1 MKAFEICCIVPLLF
15 TGYQSAAQ
23 NTYVTF
29 EKKSGSFTLSSSG
42 KSSPLYASSSD
53 FPGVLRALK
62 NLKTDIALVTDAEPQ
77 LINDQN
83 PSEKEVVIVGT
94 LGKSPLIDQLI
105 QNKKIDVS
113 SLQGKWEDFLIQ
125 TIEKPFPNVDRALV
139 IVGSDKRGTIFGIYE
154 LSKQIGVSPWYWWA
168 DVAPKKNK
176 NLFVSSIKI
185 VSGEPAVKY
194 RGIFLNDEEPSLGR
208 WAVEKYGGFNHQCY
222 EKIFELILRLKGNY
236 LWPAMWWASFNSDD
250 PLNPQLADEYGIV
263 MGTSHHEPMMR
274 AHAEWRK
281 LKVGDWNYATNEPT
295 LRKFWTEGIQRM
307 DNRESIVTLAM
318 RGDGDMAMSQ
328 DTNIALLEKIVSDQR
343 KMIADITKKDIT
355 AVPQLWALYKE
366 VQDYYDRGM
375 RVPDDVTLLL
385 CDDNWG
391 NLRKLPK
398 LDDKPRS
405 GGYGIYYHFDYVGGP
420 RNYKWLNTSPII
432 KVWEQMNMA
441 YSYGVDRI
449 WIVNVGD
456 LKPMEFPIS
465 FFLDYAWDPKKWNQ
479 NNIQEYTRQWSE
491 QQFGKEFAN
500 EITDILSKYTKFNG
514 RRKPELLTSE
524 TYSLI
529 NYGEAEKVV
538 DEYRELEKK
547 AESIYE
553 KIPTELKD
561 AYYQLVLYPVKAC
574 ANLNDLY
581 VTIGKNKLYASQGRA
596 STNDFAKQVKSLYLK
611 DSALSAYYN
620 KTLAGGKWNNMM
632 NQIHIG
638 YAYWQQPN
646 ERLMPETKTI
656 ENSTN
661 AEMSIAV
668 EGSEKSWST
677 SSSDAILPKFN
688 SYQKTTHYFEIFNRG
703 EASFDFSISSKVPW
717 LKFSDAKGTID
728 KEKRIIVSVDW
739 AAAPTGVIETP
750 IAITGENGKQVVVMA
765 RINNSGSKKISETG
779 FVETDH
785 FVSIEPEHF
794 TRAVNNAKVNW
805 QVLPDYGRT
814 LSAITT
820 SPVTAPSQEPGGE
833 SPNLEYNIFFV
844 DTATVNVQLYLGTTL
859 SFNANEGLRLAVS
872 FDDEHPQVININK
885 NEPLKG
891 WEKVV
896 EDNAR
901 LISTKYKIASAG
913 KHILKYWAIDPGVVL
928 QKIVVDAGGVK
939 PSYLGPPESYFQ
951 KAQK

>member
-1 MKAFEICCIVPLLF
+1 MKSYQIFCFVFLLLI
-15 TGYQSAAQ
+15 GHHSEAQ
-23 NTYVTF
+23 NNYVTF
-29 EKKSGSFTLSSSG
+29 HKKSGSFTLSSSG
-42 KSSPLYASSSD
+42 KSAPLYVSNSD

-62 NLKTDIALVTDAEPQ
+62 NLKADITLVTDAEPL
-77 LINDQN
+77 LIIDQN
-83 PSEKEVVIVGT
+83 PAEREIVIAGT
-94 LGKSPLIDQLI
+94 IGKNPLIDQLI
-105 QNKKIDVS
+105 QNKKLDIS

-125 TIEKPFPNVDRALV
+125 TVEKPFPHVDRALV

-176 NLFVSSIKI
+176 NLFVSPMRF

-208 WAVEKYGGFNHQCY
+208 WAVEKYGGFNHEFY

-236 LWPAMWWASFNSDD
+236 LWPAMWWAAFNSDD

-281 LKVGDWNYATNEPT
+281 MKAGDWNYETNMAT
-295 LRKFWTEGIQRM
+295 LQKFWREGIERM
-307 DNRESIVTLAM
+307 GSRESIVTLAM
-318 RGDGDMAMSQ
+318 RGDGDMAMSEE
-328 DTNIALLEKIVSDQR
+328 TKTALLEKIVSDQR
-343 KMIADITKKDIT
+343 TMITDITQKDAT
-355 AVPQLWALYKE
+355 AIPQLWALYKE
-366 VQDYYDRGM
+366 VQEYYDKGM

-432 KVWEQMNMA
+432 KVWEQMNLA

-491 QQFGKEFAN
+491 QQFGKEYAA
-500 EITDILSKYTKFNG
+500 DIADIISKYTKFNG
-514 RRKPELLTSE
+514 RRKPELLNSE

-538 DEYRELEKK
+538 EEYRELEKK
-547 AESIYE
+547 AELIYK
-553 KIPTELKD
+553 KIPDELKD
-561 AYYQLVLYPVKAC
+561 AYYELVLYPVKAC
-574 ANLNDLY
+574 TNLNDMY

-620 KTLAGGKWNNMM
+620 KTLANGKWNNMM

-638 YAYWQQPN
+638 YTYWQQPN
-646 ERLMPETKTI
+646 ERLMPKTKTI
-656 ENSTN
+656 ENSAN
-661 AEMSIAV
+661 AEMGVAV
-668 EGSEKSWST
+668 EGSEKFWST
-677 SSSDAILPKFN
+677 TSIDAILPEFD
-688 SYQKTTHYFEIFNRG
+688 SYQKSSHYFEIFNRG
-703 EASFDFSISSKVPW
+703 KASFDFSIASKVPW

-728 KEKRIIVSVDW
+728 KEKRIIVNVDW
-739 AAAPTGVIETP
+739 VAAPSGLTETP
-750 IAITGENGKQVVVMA
+750 ITITGENGKQVVVMA
-765 RINNSGSKKISETG
+765 KINNTVLKKLTESG

-785 FVSIEPEHF
+785 FVSIEPEHY
-794 TRAVNNAKVNW
+794 TRAVNSSKVNW
-805 QVLPDYGRT
+805 QVLPGYGNT
-814 LSAITT
+814 LSAVTT

-833 SPNLEYNIFFV
+833 GPHLEYNIFFV

-859 SFNANEGLRLAVS
+859 SFNANEGLRLAIS
-872 FDDEHPQVININK
+872 IDNEKPQVININK
-885 NEPLKG
+885 NEALKA

-901 LISTKYKIASAG
+901 LITTKHKITSPG
-913 KHILKYWAIDPGVVL
+913 KHILKYWAVDPGVVL